1 MGRQVVADLHI
12 VTSTATTT
20 PLLEDSPSTPK
31 MSQAIASTA
40 KTLCLGVGGLTAVA
54 YLALWGG
61 QRQVFTPL
69 SCAGVQDKLQ
79 SKLTLM
85 EVGISFEFPSW
96 IT

>member
-1 MGRQVVADLHI
+1 
-12 VTSTATTT
+12 
-20 PLLEDSPSTPK
+20 

-40 KTLCLGVGGLTAVA
+40 KTLGLGVGGITAVA

-61 QRQVFTPL
+61 QRQVFTSKYLAPL
-69 SCAGVQDKLQ
+69 QDILR